1 MFKAD
6 MIAQCVLV
14 FSSKNGSVFVN
25 GAGSLLKY
33 PAGCLVMNSFCYS
46 SCS

>member
-14 FSSKNGSVFVN
+14 FSSKNGSVFVD
-25 GAGSLLKY
+25 GAGSLLKN
-33 PAGCLVMNSFCYS
+33 PFGFLQ
-46 SCS
+46 